1 MAIGQF
7 DISRNEM
14 KTSLRHLRLMNN
26 PCHRCGEICC
36 RCWRTGLLF
45 FGLLILVAKVAAQP
59 ALPKAAAVPPVPTHY
74 RLQWDSDEV
83 KFRVYE
89 GNYRLDWQTNY
100 VITNKS
106 LPLVKGRHYG
116 IAAIA
121 GDAESSVALWPSN
134 MVFKTVVQTN
144 TAVVG
149 QFKDAF
155 VLGTNITVEPP
166 QLYLRIRQELSHY
179 E

>member
-1 MAIGQF
+1 M
-7 DISRNEM
+7 NERP
-14 KTSLRHLRLMNN
+14 KQHATMNN

-45 FGLLILVAKVAAQP
+45 LVLLIVVGKVAAQP
-59 ALPKAAAVPPVPTHY
+59 MPKAVAVPPVPTHY

-106 LPLVKGRHYG
+106 LQLVKGRHYG

-144 TAVVG
+144 TAVAG

>member
-1 MAIGQF
+1 
-7 DISRNEM
+7 
-14 KTSLRHLRLMNN
+14 
-26 PCHRCGEICC
+26 
-36 RCWRTGLLF
+36 LF
-45 FGLLILVAKVAAQP
+45 FILLILAVKVAAQP
-59 ALPKAAAVPPVPTHY
+59 MPKVAAVPPVPTHY
-74 RLQWDSDEV
+74 VLSWYSDES

-116 IAAIA
+116 IAAI
-121 GDAESSVALWPSN
+121 SSSDIEGPVALWPSN

>member
-1 MAIGQF
+1 MEREASKKSIRTM
-7 DISRNEM
+7 S
-14 KTSLRHLRLMNN
+14 N
-26 PCHRCGEICC
+26 PYCHRCGRITC
-36 RCWRTGLLF
+36 RCWAIRLLCVVILAWCIQHCTG
-45 FGLLILVAKVAAQP
+45 QT
-59 ALPKAAAVPPVPTHY
+59 LPKAPLTPPPVTHY
-74 RLQWDSDEV
+74 VLNWKSDES

-89 GNYRLDWQTNY
+89 GNIRLDWQTNY
-100 VITNKS
+100 VITNAS
-106 LPLVKGRHYG
+106 LRLVKGRHYG
-116 IAAIA
+116 IAAISPT
-121 GDAESSVALWPSN
+121 GIESSLALWPSN